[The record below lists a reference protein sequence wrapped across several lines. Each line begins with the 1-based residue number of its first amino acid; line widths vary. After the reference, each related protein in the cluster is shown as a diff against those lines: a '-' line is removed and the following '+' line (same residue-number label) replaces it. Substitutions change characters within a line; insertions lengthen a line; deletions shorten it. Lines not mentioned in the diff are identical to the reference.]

1 MLLEPTTAHFHRI
14 CHGNCVLVYVGGV
27 LEFRKLDFR
36 GLKGQFDG
44 KKPNFRELVP
54 KLGHLKPIKASR
66 TKLWYIF
73 INYAVG
79 IVPQG
84 MLNFS

>member
-36 GLKGQFDG
+36 GLKGQINV
-44 KKPNFRELVP
+44 KKTNFRELIA
-54 KLGHLKPIKASR
+54 KIGHLKPILALR
-66 TKLWYIF
+66 THL
-73 INYAVG
+73 
-79 IVPQG
+79 
-84 MLNFS
+84 L